1 MKKINDQKWVGE
13 NIMAID
19 SGSTIFE
26 KTPEEYAR
34 DAYANLEY
42 SILEEQKKQDDIIKK
57 NKAKTLMWIITKEL
71 ASSKLSLEVVWFF
84 AILAIE
90 FIVALFLQPENGVL
104 KAILTFLYVAIPLSY
119 AVVNLAPV
127 LDMEKVAREEI
138 KRAHEKKLNAR
149 EICQK
154 RVKED
159 CKAYEDRYNEWIEAE
174 KSSDNRVIVIYTD
187 QNQIGDIINDSSKNT
202 TTIDK
207 STHTFSIDTRKIDT
221 DELVNKIF
229 SDEKGLKEL
238 VKQIDSLER
247 GIIELSSTLEKGK
260 TRKVKVKEILG
271 DVANVA
277 TVLQAA
283 TGIANIPELA
293 AYAQEIIKMIM

>member
-1 MKKINDQKWVGE
+1 
-13 NIMAID
+13 MAKD
-19 SGSTIFE
+19 PGSTIFE
-26 KTPEEYAR
+26 KTPEKYKS
-34 DAYANLEY
+34 DAFANLG
-42 SILEEQKKQDDIIKK
+42 SLILEEQKKQDEIIEQ
-57 NKAKTLMWIITKEL
+57 NKEKTLMRFIFKGLSAINYGKSPAE
-71 ASSKLSLEVVWFF
+71 AKLFYFIVGIEVFLLFVLRIDNENLQKIVYF
-84 AILAIE
+84 AYLAIPV
-90 FIVALFLQPENGVL
+90 IY
-104 KAILTFLYVAIPLSY
+104 ILYNMKPAFEMGS
-119 AVVNLAPV
+119 
-127 LDMEKVAREEI
+127 VARDEI

-154 RVKED
+154 RVIED

-202 TTIDK
+202 TTIDN

-229 SDEKGLKEL
+229 SDEEGLKEL
-238 VKQIDSLER
+238 LKQIDSLER

-260 TRKVKVKEILG
+260 ARKVKVKEILG

-293 AYAQEIIKMIM
+293 VYAQEIIKMIM